1 MSVGRVLGSNGR
13 RQGKL
18 DAVGLITGQIALSV
32 EAWLRR
38 AGQSV
43 TVQCSSVC
51 FGLEEDIR
59 CGGHEGPV
67 WAVSVVPHQWR
78 QCIQPPHDRD
88 IHEYTMWKVRIMF
101 GALGVL
107 QV

>member
-1 MSVGRVLGSNGR
+1 MSVGRVLWSNGR

-51 FGLEEDIR
+51 FGLQADL
-59 CGGHEGPV
+59 
-67 WAVSVVPHQWR
+67 AS
-78 QCIQPPHDRD
+78 
-88 IHEYTMWKVRIMF
+88 
-101 GALGVL
+101 
-107 QV
+107 